1 MERNK
6 VVRKTRK
13 ATNKINIEKE
23 QRKPF
28 NYISNYQSS
37 EAIVKTVLDKIIN
50 LSLQEAN
57 NNLINSKLN
66 NFCYDFIQH
75 QIEPLFEE
83 NYISYTKSKNTP
95 NVLFWKREKPPENEW
110 VEIMEPEST
119 NVDRFEGFLAHFK
132 EIIKHKKA
140 KINQIDEKLDTD
152 VTNKKENEKKNE
164 KRNSITKRNSIIKL
178 MIKQNNKKGNESKE
192 EKDNQDQNNKAQIKN
207 QMFNFPSS
215 DIPEYDAEFNHDVY
229 DPPNIGI
236 LRKEKEQE
244 IKIKEKEAKQREQ
257 MLKMAKKK
265 EEEEKLRQN
274 KKMNK
279 PIDSRKFT
287 FDSNGII
294 IKFKQYKLDKLTKD
308 FTIIKNGIKNE
319 VKPIKKKKI
328 KNKNNTLNENENKE
342 EEEVVIRNPGD
353 EENKDKKEKSP
364 PKSKTINEDNQEK
377 IIPSGSNFKLMLPNI
392 GVVIKENKKIK
403 EGGREFNKYF
413 NKYSIHDY
421 ETILN
426 EYIPLQNKT
435 KLNDHVKKLNLTMN
449 NINLRK
455 QKSESVDNTKNKSV
469 INVQNHF
476 ASTNNLSNEIKENNI
491 NKTFNNNNN
500 NYTLNEFTNNN
511 PLLNTTG
518 NLNVNINHDTENNSS
533 IYLRTSGGVNSYI
546 KNNYNP
552 LMTSDFRSFM
562 NFSKEKIDNSF
573 KNSIQMK
580 KGGTSLKLEIDSI
593 NDLKND
599 KTYYN
604 IKNLKQKNL
613 FGKGFIKNYKIGL
626 IRQPINNS
634 IASFNKDILTDANWG
649 NKIGGEKEDKQE
661 NIFFAKHHTKQQ
673 VMRELG
679 SSFLSGTKVKL
690 PRVRKV
696 EINKY

>member
-37 EAIVKTVLDKIIN
+37 EAIVKSVLDKIIN

-95 NVLFWKREKPPENEW
+95 NILFWKREKPPENEW

-119 NVDRFEGFLAHFK
+119 NVDRFEGFRAHFK

-192 EKDNQDQNNKAQIKN
+192 EKDTQDQNNKAQIKN

-236 LRKEKEQE
+236 LRKEKEIE
-244 IKIKEKEAKQREQ
+244 IKIKEKEAKQREH

-274 KKMNK
+274 KKINK

-435 KLNDHVKKLNLTMN
+435 KLSDNVKKLNLTMN

-455 QKSESVDNTKNKSV
+455 QMSESVDNTKNKSV

-500 NYTLNEFTNNN
+500 NYTLNEYTNNN

-533 IYLRTSGGVNSYI
+533 IYLRTSGGVNSYN

-573 KNSIQMK
+573 KNSILMK

-599 KTYYN
+599 KTHYN